1 MNIDGK
7 TALYLVVGDPI
18 AQVKSPGLYTDWCV
32 AHGVNAVFVPFQI
45 DATEGAQVFDA
56 LRHVPNL
63 GGLIV
68 TIPFKPLAA
77 DQCQVLSPRARAA
90 GAANVI
96 RPIGDGQWAGD
107 ALDGV
112 GCVAA
117 LRARDT
123 EIRGTTVQLV
133 GAGGAGA
140 SVAAALA
147 EAGAARLAV
156 DDLDAGRAADLASR
170 LRREFPGVE
179 ASTGRLD
186 PQEVTIFVNA
196 SPAGMA
202 EGDPLPISP
211 DAFGPGKLLVEM
223 IMQPARTRLLEA
235 AEAAGGAVV
244 PGREVLDGQVAET
257 LRFFNLS

>member
-1 MNIDGK
+1 MKIDGK

-32 AHGVNAVFVPFQI
+32 AHGVNAIFVPFQI
-45 DATEGAQVFDA
+45 DAAEGPQVFDA

-63 GGLIV
+63 AGLIV
-68 TIPFKPLAA
+68 TIPFKPLAV
-77 DQCQVLSPRARAA
+77 DYCQVLSPRARAA
-90 GAANVI
+90 GAVNVI
-96 RPIGDGQWAGD
+96 RPIGDGKWAGD

-117 LRARDT
+117 LRARGAGIK
-123 EIRGTTVQLV
+123 EKTVQLV

-156 DDLDAGRAADLASR
+156 DDLDPRRAADLAER

-179 ASTGRLD
+179 TGTGRLD
-186 PQEVTIFVNA
+186 PKEVTIFVNA

-202 EGDPLPISP
+202 EGDPLPIDP
-211 DAFGPGKLLVEM
+211 ADLGPGKLLVEM
-223 IMQPARTRLLEA
+223 IMQPARTRLFAA
-235 AEAAGGAVV
+235 AEAAGCAVV
-244 PGREVLDGQVAET
+244 PGSEVLEGQQTET